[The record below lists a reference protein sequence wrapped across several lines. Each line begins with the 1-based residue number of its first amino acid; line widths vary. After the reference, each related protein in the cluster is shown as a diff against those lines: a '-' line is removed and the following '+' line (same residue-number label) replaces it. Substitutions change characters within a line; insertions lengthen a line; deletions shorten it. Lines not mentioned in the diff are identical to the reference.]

1 MGSIMGTSKRT
12 VKKVKKQFH
21 REVKRPIRS
30 LMRASRYKKKAGRE
44 IAAGNVGRGLEMSRR
59 ADKVIKAHKPVVVG
73 AAAGMVAGAAGLP
86 VPGGAE
92 MGAVATAKA
101 TRGVTRALMRRQLA
115 KA

>member
-1 MGSIMGTSKRT
+1 
-12 VKKVKKQFH
+12 
-21 REVKRPIRS
+21 
-30 LMRASRYKKKAGRE
+30 MRASRYKKKAGRE